1 MIYRYFNLGEV
12 LAILQVIV
20 FLKEINVAL
29 ITSKKCIPRNTCWV
43 LFNFCC
49 YVFII
54 ADQELPIEYKM
65 P

>member
-29 ITSKKCIPRNTCWV
+29 ITSKKCIPRNTC
-43 LFNFCC
+43 
-49 YVFII
+49 
-54 ADQELPIEYKM
+54 
-65 P
+65 